1 MELNVSRITIFKR
14 LGAMEI
20 LSEKNWKSA
29 TENPKITPSI
39 RNRVEARNGTNTIF
53 ENYNYINYINYYNFL
68 SKIHNYIKLYI

>member
-29 TENPKITPSI
+29 TENPKITPF
-39 RNRVEARNGTNTIF
+39 RNRVELETVRIR
-53 ENYNYINYINYYNFL
+53 FL
-68 SKIHNYIKLYI
+68 SRIITI